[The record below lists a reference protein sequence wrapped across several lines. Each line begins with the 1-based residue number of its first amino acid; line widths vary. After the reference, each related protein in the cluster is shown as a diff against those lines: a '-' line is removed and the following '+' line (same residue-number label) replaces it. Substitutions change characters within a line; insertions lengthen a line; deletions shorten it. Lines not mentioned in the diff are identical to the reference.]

1 MKKSERED
9 FDELYKSLQTFKA
22 DQDKRLLSTEK
33 EFDKL
38 AQEIGREV
46 ESMKQSFVGGLSKKA
61 DFTLLER
68 LRENNNKKVDFEQF

>member
-46 ESMKQSFVGGLSKKA
+46 ESMKQSFVSGLSKKA